1 VTTGVTH
8 GVIDLWIDV
17 VCPWCRLNHRRLARG
32 RAALAADGVHV
43 DVVYRPFQLAPRQ
56 PPGVTR
62 TEHFARA
69 FGDTR
74 AADAA
79 FAKVAA
85 VGAAEGV
92 EFRFDRIRWE
102 PDTLQAHRLLRYAQE
117 RGAADTTAAEIY
129 HAFFVQGEDVGD
141 AATLVAVGERA
152 GLEREAL
159 AGYMHSGQH
168 TAEVQRQADDARR
181 LGVRGVPTYGV
192 DGRPVVFS
200 PGGADLRA
208 ALLGLLAAAGA

>member
-8 GVIDLWIDV
+8 GVVDLWIDV
-17 VCPWCRLNHRRLARG
+17 VCPWCRLNHTRLARA

-69 FGDTR
+69 FGDIRT
-74 AADAA
+74 ADAA
-79 FAKVAA
+79 FAHVAA
-85 VGAAEGV
+85 IGAAEGV

-117 RGAADTTAAEIY
+117 SGAGDATAAQIY
-129 HAFFVQGEDVGD
+129 EAFFVRGDDVGD
-141 AATLVAVGERA
+141 VATLVAVGERA

-159 AGYMHSGQH
+159 AGYMRSGQD
-168 TAEVQRQADDARR
+168 TAQVQHEADDARR

-192 DGRPVVFS
+192 HGRPVAS
-200 PGGADLRA
+200 APDGADLPA
-208 ALLGLLAAAGA
+208 ALLGLLTTAGA